1 MSVGTI
7 NFGGLT
13 NYMKL
18 FKKRNQDNTLK
29 DFNNSRGMIDPFVDI
44 RREALLEEYANQ
56 NQQYHKDNSEESRLR
71 MIEIS
76 EQLSPKSSQKKSF
89 KLFGKKEKF
98 EEKYCHTCKHNLKLH
113 HKKGR
118 STGCRKCGCLR
129 TLEEIMNPSDNGHD
143 NAITAIDTV
152 EDKVIGDT

>member
-1 MSVGTI
+1 
-7 NFGGLT
+7 
-13 NYMKL
+13 MKL
-18 FKKRNQDNTLK
+18 FKKRNKDNVLK
-29 DFNNSRGMIDPFVDI
+29 SFNEARGTIDPFVDI
-44 RREALLEEYANQ
+44 RREALLEEYANL
-56 NQQYHKDNSEESRLR
+56 NQQYQKDNSEEARIR
-71 MIEIS
+71 MIEIT
-76 EQLSPKSSQKKSF
+76 ETLSPKSLQKRSF

-143 NAITAIDTV
+143 NKIIGITIE
-152 EDKVIGDT
+152 EDEVNQ